1 MIKINQ
7 VNKAISDIIYFG
19 LLVKNSSGIGWL
31 LHSSE
36 ETLEVELMVT
46 MGSGT

>member
-31 LHSSE
+31 HSSE